1 MKLNKPVSH
10 IMSDHI
16 YTLNM
21 EDPVGEAKAL
31 FDKYR
36 VRHLPVVSKGKL
48 VGILSLTDIMRL
60 SFGDIYGVDQYE
72 VDSSMYEMLSINEVM
87 RANPRTVSSDSLIK
101 DVVDML
107 IKEEFHA
114 LPVVDED
121 RLIGIVTTTDL
132 IKYLA
137 YEEASAG

>member
-1 MKLNKPVSH
+1 MC
-10 IMSDHI
+10 
-16 YTLNM
+16 
-21 EDPVGEAKAL
+21 
-31 FDKYR
+31 
-36 VRHLPVVSKGKL
+36 
-48 VGILSLTDIMRL
+48 L
-60 SFGDIYGVDQYE
+60 SFGDIYGVEQYE

-87 RANPRTVSSDSLIK
+87 RANPRTVSSDSAIK
-101 DVVDML
+101 DVVDIL

-114 LPVVDED
+114 LPVVNED